1 MCISSGSAPRA
12 VQAAKTHVA
21 SEVNEHAGARP
32 TRASARALCAA
43 VALALAL
50 RTRER
55 DCADDERHQREPGG
69 DTDERVGGESV
80 LRFESLMVMRV
91 MVAVSH
97 RARRKRRIGIRVAKI
112 L

>member
-69 DTDERVGGESV
+69 DTDERVGDRLVVVQPLLE
-80 LRFESLMVMRV
+80 LRRVGRRALM
-91 MVAVSH
+91 
-97 RARRKRRIGIRVAKI
+97 IPG
-112 L
+112 